1 MNNSPINLALVGA
14 TGVVGAKI
22 IKLLEKKSFPLAN
35 FIPLGHSTV
44 GNSIS
49 LNNEEYIVQSLESF
63 QPASIDLIIFAAGSA
78 DEINEFLQCYL
89 DDMFFELRLNNHP
102 SCTKPLQEMLHT
114 VLQVNPGK
122 ILF

>member
-1 MNNSPINLALVGA
+1 MNNLPINLALVGA

-49 LNNEEYIVQSLESF
+49 LNSEDYIVQSLESF
-63 QPASIDLIIFAAGSA
+63 EPTSVDLII
-78 DEINEFLQCYL
+78 LQL
-89 DDMFFELRLNNHP
+89 VLLLQILMLELL
-102 SCTKPLQEMLHT
+102 
-114 VLQVNPGK
+114 
-122 ILF
+122 